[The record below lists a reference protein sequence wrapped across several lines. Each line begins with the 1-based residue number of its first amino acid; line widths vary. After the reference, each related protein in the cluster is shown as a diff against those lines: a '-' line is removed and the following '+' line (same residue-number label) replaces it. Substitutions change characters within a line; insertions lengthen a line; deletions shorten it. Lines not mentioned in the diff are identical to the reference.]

1 LIQMPKGAL
10 TTAARRNLKRF
21 QETAA
26 ARELED
32 DPRTWRIVEWS
43 WVEGP
48 PLRVHLRCDRGEV
61 VDFVMDEAG
70 VWRMQ
75 REPIES
81 KVQTPSD
88 LGLFQ

>member
-10 TTAARRNLKRF
+10 TAAARRNLKRF

-32 DPRTWRIVEWS
+32 DARTWRAVEWS

-48 PLRVHLRCDRGEV
+48 PMRVHLRCERGEV
-61 VDFVMDEAG
+61 VDFVMDETG
-70 VWRMQ
+70 GWRME

-81 KVQTPSD
+81 KVRTPSD
-88 LGLFQ
+88 LALFQ